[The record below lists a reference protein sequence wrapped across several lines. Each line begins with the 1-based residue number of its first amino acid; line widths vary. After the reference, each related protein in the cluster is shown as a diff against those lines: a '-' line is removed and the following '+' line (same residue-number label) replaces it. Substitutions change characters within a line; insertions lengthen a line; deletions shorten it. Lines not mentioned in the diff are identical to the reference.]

1 LIRLGFGLDLI
12 WGKFPLM
19 KDTRMLTRLVAPFPV
34 SPYRVVTGL
43 GPCGCC
49 WASASWARLHSVKQT
64 RQDGMSCTGEG
75 KSDKR
80 KEAKRAGWAKAG
92 CALKRK
98 RGEVGRSGFGPKRS
112 LSFKMVFYFPIL
124 IHILIHFELE
134 RILLEL

>member
-1 LIRLGFGLDLI
+1 
-12 WGKFPLM
+12 
-19 KDTRMLTRLVAPFPV
+19 
-34 SPYRVVTGL
+34 
-43 GPCGCC
+43 
-49 WASASWARLHSVKQT
+49 
-64 RQDGMSCTGEG
+64 MSCTGEG